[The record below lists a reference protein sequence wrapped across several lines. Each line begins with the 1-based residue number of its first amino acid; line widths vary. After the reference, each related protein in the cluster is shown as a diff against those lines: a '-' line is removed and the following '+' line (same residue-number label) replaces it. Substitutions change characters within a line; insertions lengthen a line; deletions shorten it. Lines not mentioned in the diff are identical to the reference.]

1 MMVKS
6 ILQLVLQNREEM
18 EKQAD
23 VVVGFYPTAKTPTVT
38 QETVED
44 YKKCRN
50 RNKARSK
57 TLGRLLAVG

>member
-23 VVVGFYPTAKTPTVT
+23 VVVGFYPTAKNADGDTR
-38 QETVED
+38 D
-44 YKKCRN
+44 CRG
-50 RNKARSK
+50 
-57 TLGRLLAVG
+57 L